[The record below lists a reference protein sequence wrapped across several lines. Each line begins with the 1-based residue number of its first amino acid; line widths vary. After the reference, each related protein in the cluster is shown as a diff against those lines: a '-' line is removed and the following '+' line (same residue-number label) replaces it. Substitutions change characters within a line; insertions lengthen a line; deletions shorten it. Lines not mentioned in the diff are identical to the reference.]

1 MSLLLLKRA
10 LSSVKSIFGFLF
22 ILSLNCEALNLA
34 QQPLT
39 LSGFNYPNV
48 MFLVDDSGSMDWEI
62 MTGVHWAACDYDP
75 YEHNSH
81 DGSTSTDCNEKVTNG
96 RMYIE
101 NATDSSDLMSYV
113 YSNTGNIY
121 SDCSNTNGYTFE
133 CSGSNTEEWRHRSS
147 DLNFMFYNP
156 DTDYLPWFG
165 ECSDGVDCVDAS
177 FSAARSNPRSGQSGY
192 SQTRNLA
199 GQSYE
204 VWFDT
209 AGFADTRPNITDYT
223 VGANGYVDLW
233 DEHYNIE
240 FDSTTQIVI
249 TESVYGSPGANS
261 LDETKTVLAT
271 LTNTLACYNILGSQ
285 LLVESIHNGDLDI
298 ASTGGVNCR
307 TIPEAVQNF
316 ANWYQYHRKR
326 SFAAKYTIGSLV
338 SSEDD
343 MRFGLTLINNNGSGD
358 NDVFVEVPSGGQD
371 TFSVHNNAL
380 MQDMYDYSWEA
391 LGTPLRI
398 GLKTVGRYYSG
409 SLSGKADPIIYSC
422 QQNYTILMSDGE
434 WSGGSPDIGNSDG
447 DAYSNTLA
455 DVADYYYQTDLS
467 DLEDDVPINEFD
479 TQTQQ
484 HMVTIM
490 AAFGLEGA
498 LEDTDG
504 DGWPDPIL
512 GRSSTWGGNPSS
524 GIYKADD
531 MWHGAFNSKGLYS
544 SAKSPDLLKSNLEN
558 AFDNIQARV
567 GSFASVATG
576 SSTLQ
581 NGAVVYQTE
590 YQSLGWEGHL
600 KASEILNDVVQSP
613 IWDAACYFSDDCDVP
628 GFNPANITYGSR
640 VVMTYADG
648 GIPFRWPSDYTNP
661 TSTELTSGQVSDLL
675 GYNNTI
681 YSSDAYGQKLVNFI
695 RGSDNDELNAANT
708 SGVFRSR
715 EGRLGDFVNSRPIFV
730 SAPSRFYPA
739 DLEGASYTLFKSTY
753 SSRANMLYV
762 GGNDGMLHGFDASDG
777 EELLAYVPGS
787 RHIYED
793 LYSLSS
799 TNYSHKYYVDGS
811 PTEGDVYY
819 DGAWHT
825 VLAGGLRAGGQ
836 SVYLLDITNPANF
849 SEANAANI
857 VKWEFSD
864 VQDNELGATFS
875 QPQIAR
881 LANGKWAVLF
891 GNGYNNTT
899 TDGYASATGKS
910 YLFILFLNN
919 SFDGTWDEGVDYV
932 KIPVGS
938 EYLAAG
944 DAAGLSGITVVDV
957 DGDYT
962 ADYVYGGDVK
972 GKLWRF
978 DLTSNSPGNWS
989 GSLVFDAG
997 VNQPITSTPVV
1008 SAHPNG
1014 LDAGFLVAFGTGKF
1028 IEIDDNSSSGQTTQT
1043 FYSIWDKRV
1052 AGVFQS
1058 VPVKG
1063 DLLEQE
1069 ILSEPAFSETV
1080 GGRVTTANAIDW
1092 STDRG
1097 WYLDLIIKNSGNN
1110 HGERVVFDP
1119 VVRSGRITF
1128 TTMVPASDN
1137 ICDGGGGG
1145 WLMSLN
1151 AINGA
1156 RPEPSAFDLN
1166 NDGVFSSGDY
1176 VDYDGGS
1183 YVSSGIQFN
1192 SGILSTPTLLA
1203 NSDGGY
1209 DLNVLS
1215 STGAENLSSGL
1226 TSIRSSAP
1234 GYASGRLSWRR
1245 IR

>member
-1 MSLLLLKRA
+1 MTISLTNRLRFFTKGLL
-10 LSSVKSIFGFLF
+10 G
-22 ILSLNCEALNLA
+22 ILMAGSLNCEALNLA

-62 MTGVHWAACDYDP
+62 MSVVHWAACDYDP
-75 YEHNSH
+75 YEYNSH
-81 DGSTSTDCNEKVTNG
+81 NGNRANDCNEKVTDG

-101 NATDSSDLMSYV
+101 QAYYNSQGMSYI
-113 YSNTGNIY
+113 YNNTGNIY
-121 SDCSNTNGYTFE
+121 GSCTGTYGYGFDCNS
-133 CSGSNTEEWRHRSS
+133 SNTEEWRHRSS
-147 DLNFMFYNP
+147 DLNVMFYNP
-156 DTDYLPWFG
+156 DTDYESWYG
-165 ECSDGVDCVDAS
+165 DCSAGADCTDAS
-177 FSAARSNPRSGQSGY
+177 FSAARSNPRSGQDGY
-192 SQTRNLA
+192 SQTRDLT
-199 GQSYE
+199 GESYE

-209 AGFADTRPNITDYT
+209 AGFSQTRPNITDYT

-240 FDSTTQIVI
+240 LDSSTEIIV
-249 TESVYGSPGANS
+249 TESVYGSPGEYS
-261 LDETKTVLAT
+261 LDETQTVLAT
-271 LTNTLACYNILGSQ
+271 LTNTSACYNILGSQ
-285 LLVESIHNGDLDI
+285 ILVESIHSGDLSVT
-298 ASTGGVNCR
+298 STGGVGCR
-307 TIPEAVQNF
+307 TIPEVVQNF

-326 SFAAKYTIGSLV
+326 SFVAKYTIGSLV
-338 SSEDD
+338 NGEDA
-343 MRFGLTLINNNGSGD
+343 MRFGLTLINDNGSGD

-371 TFSVHNNAL
+371 TFASHNNTML
-380 MQDMYDYSWEA
+380 EEMYDYEWEGQ
-391 LGTPLRI
+391 GTPLRT
-398 GLKTVGRYYSG
+398 GLKTVGEYYDG
-409 SLSGKADPIIYSC
+409 DLSGKTDPILYSC

-434 WSGGSPDIGNSDG
+434 WNGSSPSLGNSDG
-447 DAYSNTLA
+447 DGYSNTLA
-455 DVADYYYQTDLS
+455 DVADYYYQNDLS

-484 HMVTIM
+484 HMVTFM
-490 AAFGLEGA
+490 AAFGLEGT

-512 GRSSTWGGNPSS
+512 GRASTWGGNPTD
-524 GIYKADD
+524 GDHKADD

-544 SAKSPDLLKSNLEN
+544 SASSPDLLKSNLEN

-567 GSFASVATG
+567 GSFASVATS

-581 NGAVVYQTE
+581 SGATVYQTE
-590 YQSLGWEGHL
+590 YESLGWEGHL
-600 KASEILNDVVQSP
+600 KASLIVDDVVQDP
-613 IWDAACYFSDDCDVP
+613 IWDAACYFSDDCDVS
-628 GFNPANITYGSR
+628 GFNPSNISYNSR
-640 VVMTYADG
+640 VVITYADG
-648 GIPFRWPSDYTNP
+648 GVPFRWPSDYTSP
-661 TSTELTSGQVSDLL
+661 GVTELTSDQISDLVTF
-675 GYNNTI
+675 NNTL
-681 YSSDAYGQKLVNFI
+681 YSTDSYGQKLVDFI
-695 RGSDNDELNAANT
+695 RGSGSDELNAANT

-715 EGRLGDFVNSRPIFV
+715 DGKLGDFVNSRPIYV
-730 SAPSRFYPA
+730 TGPDRFYPS
-739 DLEGASYTLFKSTY
+739 DLESANYTTFKATY
-753 SSRANMLYV
+753 SSRTNMLYV
-762 GGNDGMLHGFDASDG
+762 GGNDGMLHGFDASNG
-777 EELLAYVPGS
+777 QELLAYVPGT

-799 TNYSHKYYVDGS
+799 TTYSHIYYVDGS
-811 PTEGDVYY
+811 PTEADVYY
-819 DGAWHT
+819 DGVWQT
-825 VLAGGLRAGGQ
+825 ILVGGLRAGGQ
-836 SVYLLDITNPANF
+836 AVYMLDITNPANF
-849 SEANAANI
+849 SEANASSI

-864 VQDNELGATFS
+864 VQDDELGATFS
-875 QPQIAR
+875 QPKVAR
-881 LANGKWAVLF
+881 LANGKWAVIF

-899 TDGYASATGKS
+899 ADGYVSATGKS
-910 YLFILFLNN
+910 HLFVLFLND

-938 EYLAAG
+938 EYLSAG

-962 ADYVYGGDVK
+962 ADYVYGGDIK
-972 GKLWRF
+972 GKMWRF
-978 DLTSNSPGNWS
+978 DLTSASPDNWS

-997 VNQPITSTPVV
+997 VNQPITSKPVV

-1028 IEIDDNSSSGQTTQT
+1028 IEVDDNTSNGQTTQT
-1043 FYSIWDKRV
+1043 FYSVWDKIV
-1052 AGVFQS
+1052 SDVFQS
-1058 VPVKG
+1058 APSKG

-1069 ILSEPAFSETV
+1069 ILSEPAFSDSV
-1080 GGRVTTANAIDW
+1080 GGRVTTANTIDW
-1092 STDRG
+1092 TSERG
-1097 WYLDLIIKNSGNN
+1097 WYMDLIVKNSGNN
-1110 HGERVVFDP
+1110 QGERVIFDP

-1156 RPEPSAFDLN
+1156 RPTPNAFDLN
-1166 NDGVFSSGDY
+1166 GDGVFSSGDY
-1176 VDYDGGS
+1176 VDYGGDS

-1209 DLNVLS
+1209 DLNILS

-1234 GYASGRLSWRR
+1234 SYASGRLSWRR